1 LGMETN
7 MGRFKSSKLDVG
19 EILKGNLERVI

>member
-1 LGMETN
+1 METN

-19 EILKGNLERVI
+19 EILKENLERVI